1 MPSFLGIMIWYP
13 TISSFFSSVHLAYKR
28 TTVNNVA
35 LKILA
40 WEWHVIDSLL
50 SVFPVVAY
58 FLSQHGVGRTYMEVK
73 LLLRVV
79 WTMDHNSP
87 PSLPFRPSRLYF
99 KSQLGLKSTAV
110 QLWTPRQQRSA
121 ASSSDLETRWELWP
135 FIPILH
141 RRYGYYRAG
150 LSAHCPDREG
160 MLLCRQRGA
169 LMELP
174 PFSFVH

>member
-99 KSQLGLKSTAV
+99 KSQLGPKSTAV

-121 ASSSDLETRWELWP
+121 G
-135 FIPILH
+135 H
-141 RRYGYYRAG
+141 RRWT
-150 LSAHCPDREG
+150 SA
-160 MLLCRQRGA
+160 LF
-169 LMELP
+169 LP
-174 PFSFVH
+174 CWTCQYWSSFFQWSGNAVRTLTIHTHLA